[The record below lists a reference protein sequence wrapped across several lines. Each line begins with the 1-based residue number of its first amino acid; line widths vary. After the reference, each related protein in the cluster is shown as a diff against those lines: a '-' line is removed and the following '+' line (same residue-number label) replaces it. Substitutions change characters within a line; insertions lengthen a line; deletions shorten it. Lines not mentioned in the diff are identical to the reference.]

1 MNKSIFISNLM
12 NLRPYS
18 WIDLLFIGLVAKVS
32 VEKSFSFD
40 IKDIAM
46 LIGLLSLWYFYN
58 LLLEWYKAREY
69 RSKPN
74 LIITFSFLA
83 LGIILGLIYS
93 PLTLI
98 FSISSVFFVLLY
110 LLKNKVTIFGIS
122 SPIVRGII
130 QSQYYLYALLFYS
143 KNISNADITLSVL
156 IFLMSAS
163 RALIGDLRDI
173 VPDSKTN
180 KNTFPVIF
188 GVQAAIV
195 LIVILFLAS
204 IIIFISAFQNYLAG
218 FPLILMII
226 AVMAYKNGYVLH
238 QLMIIAT
245 TFVSVNLIALL
256 LGDSLILFNLIFL
269 GIFTNLIFYPLL
281 SRKSNPI
288 FSSQNLSAKTKD

>member
-18 WIDLLFIGLVAKVS
+18 WADLLFIGLVAKVS

-69 RSKPN
+69 RARPN
-74 LIITFSFLA
+74 LIIAFSFLA

>member
-1 MNKSIFISNLM
+1 
-12 NLRPYS
+12 
-18 WIDLLFIGLVAKVS
+18 
-32 VEKSFSFD
+32 
-40 IKDIAM
+40 
-46 LIGLLSLWYFYN
+46 
-58 LLLEWYKAREY
+58 
-69 RSKPN
+69 
-74 LIITFSFLA
+74 
-83 LGIILGLIYS
+83 
-93 PLTLI
+93 
-98 FSISSVFFVLLY
+98 
-110 LLKNKVTIFGIS
+110 
-122 SPIVRGII
+122 
-130 QSQYYLYALLFYS
+130 
-143 KNISNADITLSVL
+143 
-156 IFLMSAS
+156 MSAS

-204 IIIFISAFQNYLAG
+204 IIILISAFQNYLAG